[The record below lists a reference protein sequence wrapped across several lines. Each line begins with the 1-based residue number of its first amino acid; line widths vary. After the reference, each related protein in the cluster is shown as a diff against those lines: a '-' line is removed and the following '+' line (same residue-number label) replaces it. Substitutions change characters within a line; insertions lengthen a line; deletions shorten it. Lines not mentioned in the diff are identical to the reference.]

1 MLAVRTGPW
10 PLRTFFYE
18 HRSTST
24 SIKAGRPPSRAGPL
38 IPRCRPRP
46 VLFHIPADPLITQH
60 ARSN

>member
-24 SIKAGRPPSRAGPL
+24 SIKAGRPHGTIATPG
-38 IPRCRPRP
+38 
-46 VLFHIPADPLITQH
+46 DPQDVACH
-60 ARSN
+60 V